1 MNYPINTEEP
11 LSESVAKALWDYI
24 DKHGPPPLMAESI
37 EIVVNGQVVVVELF
51 SVKETE

>member
-1 MNYPINTEEP
+1 MNYPIDAQEP
-11 LSESVAKALWDYI
+11 LPEAVAKALWDYI

-37 EIVVNGQVVVVELF
+37 EIVVNGQVVIVELF